1 MDTADDTDASSI
13 VGVFWSQPVY
23 KLQHSTDNGTALL
36 QLQVLFD
43 VHTMHV

>member
-13 VGVFWSQPVY
+13 VGVFWNQPVY
-23 KLQHSTDNGTALL
+23 NLQHSTDSDTALL

-43 VHTMHV
+43 VHIMHV